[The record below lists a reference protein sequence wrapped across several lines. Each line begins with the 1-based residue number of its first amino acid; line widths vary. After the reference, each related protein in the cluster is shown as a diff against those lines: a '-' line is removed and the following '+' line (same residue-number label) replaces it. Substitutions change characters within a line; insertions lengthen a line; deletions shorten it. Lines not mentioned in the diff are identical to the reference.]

1 MPQALEAY
9 NRWLNYP
16 QLDEGMRAEL
26 EAIRDQ
32 PEEIA
37 DRFWRGLGF
46 GTGGLRGIMGAG
58 TNRMNMYTVAK
69 VTRGFAKYLSSISDL
84 PSCAIGYDS
93 RNQSAA
99 FARLAAAVL
108 ADKGVRVHLFD
119 ELVPVPM
126 LSFAVRYLHC
136 DGGVMITAS
145 HNPCEYNGYKV
156 YDRTGCQVS
165 DAVAG
170 EIAGHIARQSD
181 LVMRLPEYEQYSR
194 KGQIRTI
201 DRDVGDAFQEAVLHH
216 SLLMPPAPLHVVY
229 TPLHGAGNRTVRR
242 VLGSLPNIRVS
253 VVPQQ
258 EAPDGNFP
266 TAPQPNPENPQAMA
280 LAMQLMEELEADI
293 CLATDPD
300 CDRLGVGVR
309 TKEGSVLLTG
319 NQVGVL
325 LLHFIC
331 EGRTAREDMPQNPI
345 AIRSIVTTP
354 MADAVAQHFGVQMV
368 SVLTGFK
375 YMGDRINRLEREGA
389 ADRFLLAFEESIGF
403 LVGPYIRDKD
413 AVGAAMLVC
422 EMASYYRSLGM
433 DLLAAYQALEQ
444 RFGIYLSQMEAIRL
458 EGPQGA
464 ADLARVMDALR
475 QQGQIAGMGIVQ
487 RTDYLAD
494 ETGLPPSDVLA
505 FELAGGWHLTVRP
518 SGTEPLLKLYFTLKG
533 TEAEQ
538 AQADMEAFR
547 SDVRA
552 MIDSLL

>member
-1 MPQALEAY
+1 MMGRSL
-9 NRWLNYP
+9 RT
-16 QLDEGMRAEL
+16 GT
-26 EAIRDQ
+26 
-32 PEEIA
+32 PEVV
-37 DRFWRGLGF
+37 RL
-46 GTGGLRGIMGAG
+46 TLLRS
-58 TNRMNMYTVAK
+58 TPPRTTVSPSWK
-69 VTRGFAKYLSSISDL
+69 VTVVLSGEGADEIFAGYELYADTPAMARFKKLPRG
-84 PSCAIGYDS
+84 
-93 RNQSAA
+93 
-99 FARLAAAVL
+99 
-108 ADKGVRVHLFD
+108 
-119 ELVPVPM
+119 
-126 LSFAVRYLHC
+126 
-136 DGGVMITAS
+136 
-145 HNPCEYNGYKV
+145 
-156 YDRTGCQVS
+156 
-165 DAVAG
+165 
-170 EIAGHIARQSD
+170 
-181 LVMRLPEYEQYSR
+181 
-194 KGQIRTI
+194 
-201 DRDVGDAFQEAVLHH
+201 
-216 SLLMPPAPLHVVY
+216 
-229 TPLHGAGNRTVRR
+229 VRR

-475 QQGQIAGMGIVQ
+475 QQGQIAGMEVVQ

-505 FELAGGWHLTVRP
+505 FQLAGGWHLTVRP

-552 MIDSLL
+552 MIDSIL